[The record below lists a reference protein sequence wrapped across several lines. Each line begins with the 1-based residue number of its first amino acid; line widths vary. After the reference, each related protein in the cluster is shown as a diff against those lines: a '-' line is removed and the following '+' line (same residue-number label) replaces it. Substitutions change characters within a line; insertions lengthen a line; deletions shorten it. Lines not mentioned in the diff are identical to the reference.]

1 MTTPDTV
8 RRRAMAAG
16 LAAICLWG
24 SLAAL
29 SVLAGP
35 IPPFQMVAMTFAVGA
50 SIGIIRARYR
60 GIGWAGLV
68 HWPAKVWL
76 LGIGGLFGYHALYFG
91 ALQLAPPA
99 EANLVNYLWPLL
111 IVLLSA
117 PLAGER
123 LGWTHL
129 AGAGL
134 GFAGVALLAFGRG
147 LQFTESHAL
156 GYALALGCAFTWAI
170 YSVLSRRFG
179 ETPTDAI
186 AGFCAASGLLS
197 LVCHLAFERT
207 VWPASTTAWLA
218 PRTGRRCVL
227 FLGSRRQTRRH
238 PRLGCGQLR
247 DADSVDGDPDRLR
260 PCRTDR
266 RAAARGPA
274 RHRRRRTRLARA
286 LEALDARPPAR
297 RRQLEAC
304 EVEARR
310 HGAADQRPV
319 AERARRLPD
328 PARHDDLRRL
338 ADVEVAAESQM
349 PSGASVVAHREFER
363 GAGIVMPDFVGI
375 DAMPVRAF
383 AGLEQEEDR
392 GAGGA
397 ARASGAERLAK
408 MPAFGM
414 RLQSEAGNDLVGR
427 RSDGQ

>member
-8 RRRAMAAG
+8 RRQAMAAG

-60 GIGWAGLV
+60 GIGWAGLIR
-68 HWPAKVWL
+68 WPANVWL

-186 AGFCAASGLLS
+186 AGFCAASSLLS

-218 PRTGRRCVL
+218 VL
-227 FLGSRRQTRRH
+227 ALG
-238 PRLGCGQLR
+238 LG
-247 DADSVDGDPDRLR
+247 P
-260 PCRTDR
+260 
-266 RAAARGPA
+266 
-274 RHRRRRTRLARA
+274 
-286 LEALDARPPAR
+286 
-297 RRQLEAC
+297 
-304 EVEARR
+304 
-310 HGAADQRPV
+310 
-319 AERARRLPD
+319 
-328 PARHDDLRRL
+328 
-338 ADVEVAAESQM
+338 
-349 PSGASVVAHREFER
+349 
-363 GAGIVMPDFVGI
+363 
-375 DAMPVRAF
+375 
-383 AGLEQEEDR
+383 
-392 GAGGA
+392 AGGA
-397 ARASGAERLAK
+397 FYFWDHAVKRGDIRALGAVSYATPILSTAILIVCGLAE
-408 MPAFGM
+408 PTGA
-414 RLQSEAGNDLVGR
+414 LLLAALLVTVGAALASR
-427 RSDGQ
+427 ELWKR